1 MPQEEL
7 KIIDCSIPV
16 IEDSLEGKFN
26 HIYKKDNFQTIN
38 NSFDDETFIAGNLF
52 LQILEWMEVY
62 VFSYLEDCKAVNKS
76 HIRK

>member
-26 HIYKKDNFQTIN
+26 NIYKKDNFQTIN
-38 NSFDDETFIAGNLF
+38 NSFDDETLIAGNL
-52 LQILEWMEVY
+52 I
-62 VFSYLEDCKAVNKS
+62 CKFWNGWRFIFF
-76 HIRK
+76 HI

>member
-26 HIYKKDNFQTIN
+26 NIYKKDNFQTIN
-38 NSFDDETFIAGNLF
+38 NSFEETFIAGTLF
-52 LQILEWMEVY
+52 LQILKRM
-62 VFSYLEDCKAVNKS
+62 
-76 HIRK
+76 

>member
-26 HIYKKDNFQTIN
+26 NIYKKDNFQTIN
-38 NSFDDETFIAGNLF
+38 NSFEETFIAGNF
-52 LQILEWMEVY
+52 LQILEN
-62 VFSYLEDCKAVNKS
+62 S
-76 HIRK
+76 

>member
-26 HIYKKDNFQTIN
+26 NIYKKDNFQTIN
-38 NSFDDETFIAGNLF
+38 NSFEETFIAGTLF
-52 LQILEWMEVY
+52 CKFGNNVDLC
-62 VFSYLEDCKAVNKS
+62 FSCLEDCKAVNKS

>member
-26 HIYKKDNFQTIN
+26 NIYKKDNFQTIN
-38 NSFDDETFIAGNLF
+38 NSFKETFIAGTLF
-52 LQILEWMEVY
+52 LQILKRM
-62 VFSYLEDCKAVNKS
+62 
-76 HIRK
+76 